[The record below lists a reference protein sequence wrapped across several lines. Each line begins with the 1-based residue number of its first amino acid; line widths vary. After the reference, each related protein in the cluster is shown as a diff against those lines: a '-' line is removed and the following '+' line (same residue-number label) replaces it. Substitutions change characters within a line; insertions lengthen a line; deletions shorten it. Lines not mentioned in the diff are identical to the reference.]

1 MVKEAKLWQEQ
12 AESDFEDA
20 KLLWDNHR
28 YGAAVLFYQQSV
40 EKLIK
45 AYIVSHKNLAPKK
58 THRIEDLLK
67 EADLNVVHIEETT
80 GIKIEELS
88 KAYIRVRYP
97 DLNKQYFRSRD
108 KATKFVILGEQLY
121 IWIKKQFRKR

>member
-58 THRIEDLLK
+58 TIASLASLEILENLL
-67 EADLNVVHIEETT
+67 LLL
-80 GIKIEELS
+80 LS
-88 KAYIRVRYP
+88 YTHQEY
-97 DLNKQYFRSRD
+97 LLFH
-108 KATKFVILGEQLY
+108 
-121 IWIKKQFRKR
+121 